1 MMKSAVRKE
10 AIMSAFSRS
19 FAALALIAL
28 AAPALAAEV
37 PAKAEPVV
45 TAQAAA
51 ACPAVLKHEFNS
63 LITDKPVPLC
73 SFAGKVVLVVNTASN
88 CGYTPQYKGLEA
100 LYKKYKD
107 KGLVIIGFPAN
118 DFGQQEPGSNKQ
130 IASFC
135 EENYGV
141 SFPMFEKLSTP
152 IAQNALYRELISATG
167 EAPQWNFHKYLI
179 DRSGRVLASFPSA
192 VEPGSARMVKAID
205 AALSAKVAAR

>member
-1 MMKSAVRKE
+1 
-10 AIMSAFSRS
+10 MSAMSRS
-19 FAALALIAL
+19 FTALACIAL
-28 AAPALAAEV
+28 AGPVLAADAPV
-37 PAKAEPVV
+37 KAGAVT
-45 TAQAAA
+45 TAQA

-73 SFAGKVVLVVNTASN
+73 SYAGKVVLVVNTASN

-152 IAQNALYRELISATG
+152 IAQNALYRDLISATG

-179 DRSGRVLASFPSA
+179 DRNGKVLASFPSA
-192 VEPGSARMVKAID
+192 VEPGSARMAKAID
-205 AALSAKVAAR
+205 AALAAKTAAR